1 MNLNKVGTVG
11 LLLKGK
17 QVGFLPE
24 VGPHL
29 EVLRRQGFSLS
40 RAVIEGAL
48 RQANE

>member
-17 QVGFLPE
+17 QAGFLPE
-24 VGPHL
+24 IGPHL
-29 EVLRRQGFSLS
+29 EVLRRRGFSLS
-40 RAVIEGAL
+40 QTVIESAL